1 MQHIDHYNYFYT
13 KYYSKTESL
22 IKKYLIKN
30 KKFKLAFHYLNP
42 KIQLF
47 INDYLEN
54 IFKDETLKISS
65 KEFRAMWN
73 FYESDEIQ
81 ECLNYEMKQIF
92 FLHEKSR
99 NGCISPTEQFHNEY
113 NKYVKKLALHEV
125 LSEITKLLN
134 INSSVLEMYY
144 KLGDF
149 SIFEIKDYGSMPLE
163 DTEVYKT
170 LSDRLYPIN
179 DEIEYATTE
188 NFNANHLTTIQK
200 TLLLEYLIV
209 NVNWS
214 NLSDRKKSKFISII
228 IDKNDTNI
236 RGTLAKLEKKP
247 SENKENFNSDVL
259 FIENLIKSMA

>member
-1 MQHIDHYNYFYT
+1 MEHIDHYNYFYT
-13 KYYSKTESL
+13 KYYSKTEFL

-42 KIQLF
+42 KIQLI
-47 INDYLEN
+47 INEYLEN
-54 IFKDETLKISS
+54 LFKDETLKLSS
-65 KEFRAMWN
+65 MEFSSMWN

-99 NGCISPTEQFHNEY
+99 NGSISRTEQFHYEY

-125 LSEITKLLN
+125 LSEISKLLI

-149 SIFEIKDYGSMPLE
+149 STYEIKDYGSMPLE

-170 LSDRLYPIN
+170 LSNRLYPIK
-179 DEIEYATTE
+179 DDIEDVTTE
-188 NFNANHLTTIQK
+188 NFNANQLTTTQK
-200 TLLLEYLIV
+200 TLLLENIFV
-209 NVNWS
+209 NVNW
-214 NLSDRKKSKFISII
+214 NTLSERKKSELISKI
-228 IDKNDTNI
+228 IDRNPTNI
-236 RGTLAKLEKKP
+236 RGILAKLEKKP
-247 SENKENFNSDVL
+247 SENKENFNNDVL
-259 FIENLIKSMA
+259 LIQNLIKSLA